1 MVLAEMKCHQF
12 IFAHHVCKLIVRIQM
27 IDQYTCMK
35 YSCQAVG
42 YGPPVDSCSDTDYTI
57 SYS

>member
-12 IFAHHVCKLIVRIQM
+12 IFAHHVCKLIVRIEM

-35 YSCQAVG
+35 YCV
-42 YGPPVDSCSDTDYTI
+42 YMPPLDSCSDTDYTI

>member
-12 IFAHHVCKLIVRIQM
+12 TFAHHVCKLIVRIKM
-27 IDQYTCMK
+27 IDWYCVYM
-35 YSCQAVG
+35 
-42 YGPPVDSCSDTDYTI
+42 PPLDSCSDTDYTI